1 MIYIYHRFIF
11 IVDTVF
17 WIVSCLILLYNSLLF
32 FDCVESYQSS
42 SLISI
47 AQMILSFSI
56 SACMLYNLSFF
67 LSLLASS
74 FLSFLFKPFSLCYF
88 SFFFISLFYYLLHFT
103 GSQHSSFT
111 YTALFINHSAA
122 LYFFFSS
129 SASVP
134 LNIFHILSDPFFL
147 FSFFY
152 SPLSF
157 SV

>member
-74 FLSFLFKPFSLCYF
+74 FLSFLFKPFSLYSFLSLLLFLFFHF
-88 SFFFISLFYYLLHFT
+88 SFLLFTTLYRFPALLIHL
-103 GSQHSSFT
+103 HSSFHQSFCSS
-111 YTALFINHSAA
+111 L
-122 LYFFFSS
+122 LLLFFFRFRPS
-129 SASVP
+129 
-134 LNIFHILSDPFFL
+134 
-147 FSFFY
+147 
-152 SPLSF
+152 
-157 SV
+157 